1 MIGTIRKHQTW
12 LWAFIIAAVV
22 VSFVV
27 YFTPTV
33 QLGGG
38 RGPVGNFGSIEGRPV
53 PYDEYAPAYRETM
66 LGYLFQYGQWPDRTG
81 RTRAGFDLER
91 ETLNRILLLR
101 KLEELD
107 IHVGDEAVEHWI
119 AHSPVFRRQGENGFS
134 PDVYESFL
142 NRVLPEGKLT
152 PADFQ
157 RYVRHQVGIEQLLA
171 VTGLSGTLVPPRQ
184 AEALYRQEHEQV
196 EALAVFF
203 LANNYLTNVTVDAES
218 VAQFYTNRLSA
229 YRVPEKVV
237 MSFVR
242 FELTNYLAEAETK
255 LAADPTLTNRIEA
268 EYLQRGASA
277 FVDTNGQVLTATAA
291 KEQIREEVRRAQA
304 LLLARKAAAEFA
316 TELLAMEPRRPENL
330 ENLAAAKGLLAQTSE
345 PFSEFESPRDVKV
358 TQPLG
363 RLAFK
368 LSEEEPFITGIVG
381 ADGVYVLA
389 LKQRIPSQVPD
400 LASIR
405 LRVENDFKRQKS
417 LELARAAGQAFA
429 AKLTNALA
437 AGKTFEAF
445 CAEEN
450 VPTVQLPPFSQR
462 TYSLPGESRV
472 SPTTLKD
479 LANTLSVGQT
489 SDFTET
495 PQGGLVL
502 HVVARRPVDEAQL
515 QAELPEYLKTLRR
528 QRQYEAFSE
537 WLRKEQELA
546 QVIPPGDG
554 SQTP

>member
-330 ENLAAAKGLLAQTSE
+330 ENLAAAKGLPAQTSE

>member
-119 AHSPVFRRQGENGFS
+119 AHSPVFRRQGESGFS

-330 ENLAAAKGLLAQTSE
+330 ENLAAAKGLLAHTSE